1 MKGEEKENFMS
12 ANLSLNFGEPG
23 PMAVTQSR
31 LARVDG
37 SLERV
42 VDQLEAL
49 HQQPGSPVTAIHRQP
64 AREGRFL
71 PLPTSVDE
79 RLAKVLA
86 AKGITRLYSH
96 QAEAFD
102 RIGRGE
108 HIVVVTPTA
117 SGKTLCYNL
126 PIVNRMLVDPD
137 ACALYLFPTKALAE
151 DQLDELHGFV
161 EAAEAEIGVFTYD
174 GDTPQDARRA
184 VRRRARVVLSNP
196 DMLHAGVL
204 PHHTRWARFFENLRY
219 IVVDE
224 LHTYRGVFGSHVA
237 IVFRRLKRI
246 CDFYGSKPQFI
257 CCSATI
263 ANPTE
268 LARALTESPVE
279 AISGNGAPSGEKC
292 LVFYNPPVVNR
303 QLGIR
308 RSYIAESR
316 RMAETLLESGRQTL
330 VFANNRLA
338 MEILVRYLKDA
349 FERGPLPASAIR
361 GYRGGYLPRERRRIE
376 KQLREGKILGVVAT
390 NALELGID
398 IGSLD
403 AVVLAGYPGSI
414 ASTWQRAGRAGRQGS
429 LSVTVLVGSSAPLDQ
444 FILEHPDY
452 FFGASPEYGYV
463 NPDNLEILISHV
475 KCAAFELPIQD
486 DETFGEHEAGEL
498 CRFLEEV
505 GVVHHA
511 GNAWHWTSESYPAD
525 AVSLRKVTS
534 DNFVVVDVTGEPA
547 VIGQVDFNPALT
559 SLHEKAIYLH
569 EGRLYHV
576 ERFDYDDRKAYVK
589 SVDCDYYTDAIDY
602 TKVTILEEF
611 DQSPIGAE
619 ASARGGE
626 KLGTVPSA
634 DRPVSPESTSRPAR
648 SGLSPIFSPP
658 LALAALA
665 HHGDVRLNRQI
676 VGFKKIK
683 FYTNENVGAGKLSMP
698 EQEMHT
704 TAFWLHFPHDFLA
717 GLTKFSPTDK
727 KNGLVG
733 LANVLRTVGSL
744 LLMCDGRDLGVTMG
758 SDREGEASAFEPN
771 LYLYDNYPGGI
782 GQSEPLFRLRRTL
795 IERAGELLDA
805 CPCEAGCPS
814 CVGPAGEVGERA
826 KEVAKAVIEELSERK
841 CAT

>member
-1 MKGEEKENFMS
+1 MAS
-12 ANLSLNFGEPG
+12 NLSLDFGDLRPVA
-23 PMAVTQSR
+23 AVTRSA
-31 LARVDG
+31 LARAER

-42 VDQLEAL
+42 VDQLETL
-49 HQQPGSPVTAIHRQP
+49 GRQPDSPVTAIHRQA

-71 PLPTSVDE
+71 PLPETVDGRIRE
-79 RLAKVLA
+79 VLA
-86 AKGITRLYSH
+86 AKGITQLYSH
-96 QAEAFD
+96 QAEAFE
-102 RIGRGE
+102 RIDRGE

-126 PIVNRMLVDPD
+126 PIVNRMLADSD

-151 DQLDELHGFV
+151 DQLNELHGFV
-161 EAAEAEIGVFTYD
+161 EAAEADIGVFTYD

-184 VRRRARVVLSNP
+184 IRRRARVVLSNP

-237 IVFRRLKRI
+237 NVFRRLRRI
-246 CDFYGSKPQFI
+246 CEFYGSDPQFI

-268 LARALTESPVE
+268 LARALTEKPIE

-292 LVFYNPPVVNR
+292 FVFYNPPVVNR

-316 RMAETLLESGRQTL
+316 RMAETLLDQGRQTL

-338 MEILVRYLKDA
+338 MEILVRYLKDS
-349 FERGPLPASAIR
+349 FERGPLPASVIR

-376 KQLREGKILGVVAT
+376 KQLREGEILGVVAT

-444 FILEHPDY
+444 YIVEHPDY
-452 FFGASPEYGYV
+452 FFGASPEHGHI
-463 NPDNLEILISHV
+463 NADNLEILISHV

-486 DETFGEHEAGEL
+486 DETFGGHEAGEL

-534 DNFVVVDVTGEPA
+534 DNFAVVDVTGEPT

-589 SVDCDYYTDAIDY
+589 SVECDYYTDAIDY

-611 DQSPIGAE
+611 DQAVIGAE
-619 ASARGGE
+619 AAARGGE
-626 KLGTVPSA
+626 KLGDSPLRAQRLVDSGEADRSALGTVPN
-634 DRPVSPESTSRPAR
+634 
-648 SGLSPIFSPP
+648 FSPP
-658 LALAALA
+658 LAAASA

-704 TAFWLHFPHDFLA
+704 TAFWLHFPQDFL
-717 GLTKFSPTDK
+717 GRLTEFSPTDK

-733 LANVLRTVGSL
+733 FGNVLRTVGSL
-744 LLMCDGRDLGVTMG
+744 LLMCDGRDLGVTIG
-758 SDREGEASAFEPN
+758 SDREGESAAFEPN
-771 LYLYDNYPGGI
+771 VYLYDNYPGGI
-782 GQSEPLFRLRRTL
+782 GQSEPLFRLRRSL
-795 IERAGELLDA
+795 IEKAGELIEA

-826 KEVAKAVIEELSERK
+826 KEVAKRLTMELLKGEESVVEH
-841 CAT
+841 